1 MQQTKTFFNE
11 EKFFVFHSSHS
22 LFYKPFYKYYHFMKD
37 LNFTEKES
45 LELISQMI
53 QQSKKNLE
61 IGDGNILLYYGYT
74 AIILA
79 ITVYTLVHVT
89 HDAVWSSIWFLMFLP
104 FILISVAN
112 NRSKPQVTTHID
124 KAINSTWSILGW
136 LFLLSVVI
144 IAIFGLVVGTFYFS
158 LMLPLSLLYAGI
170 GISITGV
177 IINFKLM
184 IYTPLVA
191 FIAAIYMLISLIPGS
206 FISNWWNLL
215 FGASFLIMMIIPGH
229 LLNHKAKES
238 C

>member
-1 MQQTKTFFNE
+1 
-11 EKFFVFHSSHS
+11 
-22 LFYKPFYKYYHFMKD
+22 MKD

-89 HDAVWSSIWFLMFLP
+89 HDTVWSSIWFFMFLP
-104 FILISVAN
+104 FILISVAK
-112 NRSKPQVTTHID
+112 NRSKPQVTTHMD
-124 KAINSTWSILGW
+124 KAINSAWSILGW

-144 IAIFGLVVGTFYFS
+144 IAIFSLVVGTCYFS

-206 FISNWWNLL
+206 SHSIFPISPSVTRRLL
-215 FGASFLIMMIIPGH
+215 TTLFCPIFR
-229 LLNHKAKES
+229 
-238 C
+238 

>member
-1 MQQTKTFFNE
+1 
-11 EKFFVFHSSHS
+11 
-22 LFYKPFYKYYHFMKD
+22 MKD

-104 FILISVAN
+104 FILISVAK

-124 KAINSTWSILGW
+124 KAINSAWSILGW

-144 IAIFGLVVGTFYFS
+144 IAIFGLVVGTCYFS

-191 FIAAIYMLISLIPGS
+191 FMQPFTCLSP
-206 FISNWWNLL
+206 
-215 FGASFLIMMIIPGH
+215 
-229 LLNHKAKES
+229 
-238 C
+238 

>member
-1 MQQTKTFFNE
+1 MEN
-11 EKFFVFHSSHS
+11 V
-22 LFYKPFYKYYHFMKD
+22 
-37 LNFTEKES
+37 NFTEKES

-53 QQSKKNLE
+53 QQSKKNLK
-61 IGDGNILLYYGYT
+61 IGDGNVLLYYGYT

-79 ITVYTLVHVT
+79 ITVYTLVSFT
-89 HDAVWSSIWFLMFLP
+89 HDTMWSAIWFLMFLP
-104 FILISVAN
+104 LILISAAKKK
-112 NRSKPQVTTHID
+112 SKPQVTTHMD

-136 LFLLSVVI
+136 LFVLSVVI
-144 IAIFGLVVGTFYFS
+144 IAIFGLVVGTCYFS

-184 IYTPLVA
+184 IYTPIVA
-191 FIAAIYMLISLIPGS
+191 FIAAIYMLISLIPGT
-206 FISNWWNLL
+206 FISNWWNLI
-215 FGASFLIMMIIPGH
+215 FGASFLIMMVIPGH